1 MNDYQ
6 TKMSFFH
13 GFCLVF
19 VLFCFY
25 QRPETFLGHL
35 ARWLW
40 GHLEALGVLG
50 GPCLPPVGL
59 FDYNVCKLSFQ
70 FQFYERS
77 TGGSCYHYSVIFFPL
92 PLGSFT
98 ECEKCALTTRLQAW
112 WQQRHTYSLQTHSWP
127 GRTVFGLCDLRRPA
141 CTRFPGILSLLYF
154 FFFFFASDYVLSNDP
169 QCYFFLLLTIL
180 LGNHYRSA
188 GAELR
193 VMRGKVRC
201 PVPEEPCCRCS
212 DPSTPW
218 AGGESDSGPRGLC

>member
-141 CTRFPGILSLLYF
+141 CTHFPGIRSLLYF
-154 FFFFFASDYVLSNDP
+154 FFFCIWLCPFQWPTML
-169 QCYFFLLLTIL
+169 LLLTSYDSVRESLQKRWGWTACDERQSEVSSPRRAL
-180 LGNHYRSA
+180 LP
-188 GAELR
+188 LLW
-193 VMRGKVRC
+193 
-201 PVPEEPCCRCS
+201 P
-212 DPSTPW
+212 
-218 AGGESDSGPRGLC
+218 